1 MRDVDLYT
9 QILGIQA
16 PWQVTDVEVDM
27 PQGQVTVHVEREAGG
42 VCQDSCPFFHAIR
55 FLFSVLSTA
64 SSSRAGLSQTTSF
77 LDQSL
82 VGPDQRS
89 GRWALACS

>member
-27 PQGQVTVHVEREAGG
+27 PQGQVTVHVEREAGAKL
-42 VCQDSCPFFHAIR
+42 CCP
-55 FLFSVLSTA
+55 TC
-64 SSSRAGLSQTTSF
+64 G
-77 LDQSL
+77 
-82 VGPDQRS
+82 
-89 GRWALACS
+89 